1 MCQPIKNRSS
11 ARTERNPVSKYR
23 LPPLD
28 LFHTFEAVARHRSFT
43 FAAGELCLTQS
54 AVSRQIRTLE
64 EALGLR
70 LFRRLHRA
78 IELTAE
84 GQRLFEAVTRG
95 LEDINTCL
103 AALGAAVKAPQIT
116 ICASV
121 GFAWFWLMPRLERY
135 RALQPDID
143 LRVLATDQPVL
154 PGAGEVDLAI
164 LFGPGQWEGLQ
175 AQLLFGERV
184 YPVCSP
190 AYLRDHP
197 ELRRPEDL
205 LDQTLLHL
213 EYGKPSLGGVD
224 WRTWLLRQG
233 INGQPVRRGL
243 RFNSY
248 PMVLQAA
255 EAGHGVA
262 LGWSYI
268 TDPLL
273 DEGRLVCP
281 VDRSLETRDG
291 YYLCTSKEADQ
302 SPGIASFLQWI
313 NAEAAEQG
321 GFGMIRGNAKHSD

>member
-1 MCQPIKNRSS
+1 M
-11 ARTERNPVSKYR
+11 PVSKYH

-43 FAAGELCLTQS
+43 LAAGELSLTQS
-54 AVSRQIRTLE
+54 AVSRQVKTLE
-64 EALGLR
+64 DTLGLQ

-84 GQRLFEAVTRG
+84 GQRLFESVTRG
-95 LEDINTCL
+95 LDDVSACL
-103 AALGAAVKAPQIT
+103 AALGAAAKAPQIT
-116 ICASV
+116 VCASV
-121 GFAWFWLMPRLERY
+121 AFAWFWLMPRLERFGV
-135 RALQPDID
+135 LQPDVD

-154 PGAGEVDLAI
+154 PGVGEVDVAI
-164 LFGPGQWEGLQ
+164 LFGSGQWVGLE

-190 AYLRDHP
+190 AYQRDHP
-197 ELRRPEDL
+197 VLRRPEDL

-213 EYGKPSLGGVD
+213 EYGKQSFGGVD

-233 INGQPVRRGL
+233 VNGQPVRRGM

-248 PMVLQAA
+248 PMVLQAS

-262 LGWSYI
+262 LGWSYV

-273 DEGRLVCP
+273 AEGRLVCP
-281 VDRSLETRDG
+281 VDRTLETLDG
-291 YYLCTSKEADQ
+291 YYLCTSKEAGQ
-302 SPGIASFLQWI
+302 SPGIAAFLEWI
-313 NAEAAEQG
+313 TAEAAGQG
-321 GFGMIRGNAKHSD
+321 GFDMTLKNAKHSD